1 MKKIFYN
8 DDNLKSEDI
17 DETVIRLK
25 ALIVNSNNQILLGYS
40 HKTFQFPG
48 GHLEQDETLEDGLL
62 RELREETG
70 MIFNFEEF
78 ELFQVIKYYSK
89 NYRNSGKNR
98 ENYIYYYL
106 IKTDNPIDLKNT
118 HYDEYELA
126 GNYELIYVNL
136 KDVVGALK
144 ESIVDNPINEII
156 VKEMLT
162 ALENSKLI
170 WNPLQKK
177 KKNGIIELQ
186 RVAMMA

>member
-170 WNPLQKK
+170 
-177 KKNGIIELQ
+177 
-186 RVAMMA
+186 

>member
-1 MKKIFYN
+1 MKKLFYN

-25 ALIVNSNNQILLGYS
+25 ALIVNSNNEILLGYS

-48 GHLEQDETLEDGLL
+48 GHLEQNETLEEGLI

-70 MIFNFEEF
+70 MVFNFKKLEP
-78 ELFQVIKYYSK
+78 FQVIKYYSK

-98 ENYIYYYL
+98 ENCIYYYL
-106 IKTDNPIDLKNT
+106 IKTDEPFNLENT

-126 GNYELIYVNL
+126 GNYELVYVDL
-136 KDVVGALK
+136 KDVVSVLK
-144 ESIVDNPINEII
+144 QSVTDNSINETI
-156 VKEMLT
+156 VKEMLK

-170 WNPLQKK
+170 
-177 KKNGIIELQ
+177 
-186 RVAMMA
+186 

>member
-8 DDNLKSEDI
+8 DDNLKREDI
-17 DETVIRLK
+17 DETVTRLK

-48 GHLEQDETLEDGLL
+48 GHLEQNETLDEGLI

-70 MIFNFEEF
+70 MVFNSEIFEP
-78 ELFQVIKYYSK
+78 FQVIKYYSK
-89 NYRNSGKNR
+89 NYRNGGKNR

-106 IKTDNPIDLKNT
+106 IKTDESINLENT

-126 GNYELIYVNL
+126 GNYELIYVDL
-136 KDVVGALK
+136 KDVVGVLK
-144 ESIVDNPINEII
+144 ESVVDNPINEII

-162 ALENSKLI
+162 ALENSEML
-170 WNPLQKK
+170 
-177 KKNGIIELQ
+177 
-186 RVAMMA
+186 